1 MTKTKK
7 RKPDRLS
14 SLRFYFE
21 VTKAVCS
28 DSDQGMGRITNRAE
42 RPDMVGF
49 WRGRLIR

>member
-21 VTKAVCS
+21 VTKAVL
-28 DSDQGMGRITNRAE
+28 
-42 RPDMVGF
+42 V
-49 WRGRLIR
+49 LIILILTALSKFNAI